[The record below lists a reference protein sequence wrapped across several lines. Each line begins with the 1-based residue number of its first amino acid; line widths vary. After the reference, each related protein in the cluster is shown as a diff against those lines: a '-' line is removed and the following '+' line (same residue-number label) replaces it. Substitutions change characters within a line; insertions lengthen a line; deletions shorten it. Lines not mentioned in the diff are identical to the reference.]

1 MELSISRKSSLISCK
16 PEVLESYWLK
26 SVLEFGNNSLAKLM
40 GVHPSSLSR
49 DKNRIAKLASQMV
62 YLLGLPD
69 GSFSAPGCEQS
80 VVITGEEAKKLLSM
94 LENIR
99 EQK

>member
-1 MELSISRKSSLISCK
+1 MELSITRKSPLITCK
-16 PEVLESYWLK
+16 PEALESYWLK

-40 GVHPSSLSR
+40 GVHPSTLSR
-49 DKNRIAKLASQMV
+49 DKNRIAKLASQLV
-62 YLLGLPD
+62 YILGLPD
-69 GSFSAPGCEQS
+69 GSFSPPGCEQN